1 MSTMA
6 SSSKRLLQL
15 AVPLVKQHGFTRE
28 ALSLSVLS
36 LPTPHEVPLSD
47 AAISSL
53 FGQGDDARRSLIV
66 AWQDEARE
74 EMKTGSGGT
83 MREVLKKR
91 LECNEPVLSYLPEV
105 RLSSNT
111 LMDFWTHAGIRLL
124 HYLLHPH
131 QVYHHWIP
139 DQV

>member
-1 MSTMA
+1 MA

-36 LPTPHEVPLSD
+36 LPTPHKEPLSD
-47 AAISSL
+47 AAVSSL

-66 AWQDEARE
+66 AWQDEARAQ
-74 EMKTGSGGT
+74 MQGAT
-83 MREVLKKR
+83 MREILKNR
-91 LECNEPVLSYLPEV
+91 LESNEPVLSYLPEV
-105 RLSSNT
+105 RLPSSTFRNRQAHT
-111 LMDFWTHAGIRLL
+111 SVRLSR
-124 HYLLHPH
+124 YLLHLL
-131 QVYHHWIP
+131 QAYHRWIH